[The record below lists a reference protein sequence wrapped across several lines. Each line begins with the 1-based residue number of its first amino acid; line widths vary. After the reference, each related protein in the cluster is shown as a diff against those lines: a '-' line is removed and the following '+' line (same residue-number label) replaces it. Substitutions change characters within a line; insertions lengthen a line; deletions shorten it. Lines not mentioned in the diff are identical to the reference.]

1 MAAMLAAR
9 TVVRSATTGSTTLK
23 ALVLLEN
30 DPPGW
35 AQQPEMRGAFGQP
48 ATALRSHDRVLVLA
62 YLNTDAATIAVKWF
76 CCYHCRH
83 SGICPSANCWRV

>member
-9 TVVRSATTGSTTLK
+9 TVERSGATDSTTLK

-35 AQQPEMRGAFGQP
+35 AQQSEMRNAFGQP
-48 ATALRSHDRVLVLA
+48 TNIITCVRS
-62 YLNTDAATIAVKWF
+62 
-76 CCYHCRH
+76 
-83 SGICPSANCWRV
+83 SPS